1 MKSLITRLFP
11 LFLLVASTVVEAQT
25 YPNKPIRWVV
35 PYTGGGITDVVT
47 RVVTQKIQ
55 SALGQPIIVDN
66 RPGANSILGSDLV
79 AKAPPDGYT
88 MLTVIAGYAAN
99 VTLYQGKL
107 PFDPAKSLVP
117 VSLAGIAPLILTANA
132 NFPAKDVKE
141 LIAYAKANPGKVN
154 FGSSGI
160 GAAAHLTTEL
170 LKQTA
175 GIDMVHIPYKGT
187 APALTAEMAND
198 IQILVDV
205 PSTLM
210 PHVRGGKIKALA
222 MFSKERIKGAPEVP
236 TIAEAG
242 GPAARVLDLGA
253 VHGARRHAQADR
265 RSPRGG
271 NREGDQRVG
280 DQDPLQRHR
289 HHCGRQHPGAGAA
302 IPRRRGCEVGQGHQ
316 YGRREGGAMKSV
328 LIFVVGLAISS
339 IASAQPWPSRTHPL
353 HRPLPAGRVQRHARA
368 HARDRAAEDARPAGD
383 RGKPA
388 GRQHHSR
395 APSSWRSRRPTATR
409 CTAPRCRSR

>member
-1 MKSLITRLFP
+1 MRRLLP
-11 LFLLVASTVVEAQT
+11 IFLLALSAVAAAQT

-47 RVVTQKIQ
+47 RVVTQKMAN
-55 SALGQPIIVDN
+55 ALGQPIIVDN

-79 AKAPPDGYT
+79 AKAAPDGYT

-107 PFDPAKSLVP
+107 PFDPAKNLVP
-117 VSLAGIAPLILTANA
+117 VSLAGIAPLILTANV
-132 NFPAKDVKE
+132 NFPAKDVRE

-222 MFSKERIKGAPEVP
+222 MFSKERIQGAPEVP

-242 GPAARVLDLGA
+242 GPPLESSTWVLFMAPGGTPKPIVERLAKETAKAINESEIKTRFNDIGIIP
-253 VHGARRHAQADR
+253 VGN
-265 RSPRGG
+265 SPEEAGKFL
-271 NREGDQRVG
+271 
-280 DQDPLQRHR
+280 QDEIAKWAKVINT
-289 HHCGRQHPGAGAA
+289 AG
-302 IPRRRGCEVGQGHQ
+302 V
-316 YGRREGGAMKSV
+316 K
-328 LIFVVGLAISS
+328 
-339 IASAQPWPSRTHPL
+339 
-353 HRPLPAGRVQRHARA
+353 
-368 HARDRAAEDARPAGD
+368 AE
-383 RGKPA
+383 
-388 GRQHHSR
+388 Q
-395 APSSWRSRRPTATR
+395 
-409 CTAPRCRSR
+409 

>member
-1 MKSLITRLFP
+1 MRR
-11 LFLLVASTVVEAQT
+11 LLVAALAAPLIAHAQSW
-25 YPNKPIRWVV
+25 PSKPIRWVV

-55 SALGQPIIVDN
+55 TSLGQPIVVDN
-66 RPGANSILGSDLV
+66 RPGANSILGSDIA
-79 AKAPPDGYT
+79 AKSAPDGYT

-107 PFDPAKSLVP
+107 PFDPAKNLVP
-117 VSLAGIAPLILTANA
+117 VSLAGIAPLILTANV
-132 NFPAKDVKE
+132 NFPAKDVRE

-175 GIDMVHIPYKGT
+175 GIDMTHVPYKGT

-222 MFSKERIKGAPEVP
+222 MFSKERIHGAAEVP
-236 TIAEAG
+236 TMAEAG
-242 GPAARVLDLGA
+242 GPPLESSTWVLFMAPG
-253 VHGARRHAQADR
+253 GTPRPIIDR
-265 RSPRGG
+265 
-271 NREGDQRVG
+271 
-280 DQDPLQRHR
+280 
-289 HHCGRQHPGAGAA
+289 
-302 IPRRRGCEVGQGHQ
+302 
-316 YGRREGGAMKSV
+316 
-328 LIFVVGLAISS
+328 LAKE
-339 IASAQPWPSRTHPL
+339 T
-353 HRPLPAGRVQRHARA
+353 ARA
-368 HARDRAAEDARPAGD
+368 INESEIKTRFNDIGIIPVGNSPAEAGKFLQD
-383 RGKPA
+383 EIAK
-388 GRQHHSR
+388 
-395 APSSWRSRRPTATR
+395 W
-409 CTAPRCRSR
+409 